1 MKKLIIVFFALPLI
15 SLGQSK
21 LNGYVSFHESLENFG
36 WLGSN
41 LSTGISIH
49 FNKSEL
55 CVLLSYSFV
64 GNLKGNTQ
72 YQPIKT
78 NFMTYN
84 ILGGEIKYRILKKS
98 QLYSPSIILNVG
110 TDIFSSYRGR
120 YLFTYGTI
128 TNNSKSVDFIY
139 FPCNQYG
146 SQALASKNFTY
157 YFVSIPFV
165 GNIIVGNEFRLYNN
179 LILELGLGFNIKG
192 ATIRYKEWSKDSEE
206 PKSDISK
213 THLLNNLYWKKGFTC
228 RLGLS
233 YSFSFK
239 KKTKTDTP

>member
-15 SLGQSK
+15 SLAQSK
-21 LNGYVSFHESLENFG
+21 VNGYVSFHESLENFG

-41 LSTGISIH
+41 LSTGVSIQ

-64 GNLKGNTQ
+64 GNLKGNAH

-84 ILGGEIKYRILKKS
+84 ILGGELKYRILKKA
-98 QLYSPSIILNVG
+98 QLYSPSIILNLG
-110 TDIFSSYRGR
+110 TDIFSSYRGK
-120 YLFTYGTI
+120 YLFTAGTV

-139 FPCNQYG
+139 FPSNQYS
-146 SQALASKNFTY
+146 SQALATKNFTY

-165 GNIIVGNEFRLYNN
+165 GNIIVGNEFRLYDN
-179 LILELGLGFNIKG
+179 LILEFGLGFNIKG
-192 ATIRYKEWSKDSEE
+192 VTIRYKEWSKDTEE

-213 THLLNNLYWKKGFTC
+213 THLLDNLYWKKGFT
-228 RLGLS
+228 
-233 YSFSFK
+233 
-239 KKTKTDTP
+239 